1 MKLKLFFINLFFV
14 QLSTAQSI
22 EITGVVKSK
31 SGADVENIH
40 VINKTAKKFTITNAL
55 GEFVI
60 PVNLNDTLS
69 FSSVQHQLKS
79 IVVSKEIISSKT
91 ITVVLIEKINT
102 LNQVTIGKVLSGDLN
117 ADISDIDEEAPVN
130 FYNVGIPG
138 YKGKLATQSERRL
151 NEAITGG
158 GIPLNPIINA
168 ITGRTKMLKKRVAHE
183 RNDALIAKIEEEFS
197 ESLFSIYELDEE
209 FRVDFFYFCEMD
221 ENFYKK
227 CNNTPDLDIFEF
239 LKQKLKQYKTNQ
251 QAED

>member
-1 MKLKLFFINLFFV
+1 MAK
-14 QLSTAQSI
+14 AQSL
-22 EITGVVKSK
+22 EITGVVKS
-31 SGADVENIH
+31 SADVENIH
-40 VINKTAKKFTITNAL
+40 VINKTAHKFTITNTL
-55 GEFVI
+55 GGFVI

-79 IVVSKEIISSKT
+79 IVVSKEIMRSKS
-91 ITVVLIEKINT
+91 IRVVLIEKINT
-102 LNQVTIGKVLSGDLN
+102 LKQVTLGKVLSGDLN

-151 NEAITGG
+151 NEATTGG

-183 RNDALIAKIEEEFS
+183 RNDVLITKIKEEFS
-197 ESLFSIYELDEE
+197 ESLFSIYKLDEE
-209 FRVDFFYFCEMD
+209 FRMDFFYFCEMD

-227 CNNTPDLDIFEF
+227 CNGTPDLDIFEF

-251 QAED
+251 QEED